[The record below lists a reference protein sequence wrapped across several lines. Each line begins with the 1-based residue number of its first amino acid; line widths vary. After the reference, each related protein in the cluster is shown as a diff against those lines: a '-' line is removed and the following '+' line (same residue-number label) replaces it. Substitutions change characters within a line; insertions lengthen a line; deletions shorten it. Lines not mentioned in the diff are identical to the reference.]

1 MDKIR
6 RKSELGITGRNK
18 VFDTARTTN
27 AFDVLIEAERAWD
40 ALSLFRRDYIR
51 NRNYL
56 YGKQWNDRIKDPD
69 TGKTITEE
77 EYIKRQGK
85 IPLKNNM
92 IRQLVKNVL
101 GQFSSNQ
108 TEPVCVAADRADQEL
123 GEMMSIAVKYAYRVN
138 RMWGMDIRTLESF
151 LIGAVACHK
160 VRYTYSDV
168 LGREDVIVENVNPAR
183 LFFDTAMEDF
193 RFWDCD
199 LIGEIH
205 DLSIA
210 DLISAFSHGDE
221 EKAKELRYKYGSYRS
236 RIKDSYETLTSRK
249 FDSMDFYC
257 PYDTNLCRVIE
268 VWRKESR
275 ERYKCHD
282 TLKGQWFKIEK
293 DELHIIEEK
302 NLQRLEQALAQGI
315 PEDEVPFIETEY
327 FVDRYWYARWITPFG
342 EVLQEMETPYMHGSH
357 PYTLALYPFI
367 DGEVHSFVADVIDQQ
382 RYINRLITMID
393 FIMGASAK
401 GVLLFPED
409 MLPEG
414 TTMEEIADQWVKY
427 NGVIVYKPKP
437 GVTPPQQISVNAT
450 NIGAYELLNL
460 QMQLMS
466 EISGVHSAL
475 RGADPKANTP
485 SSLYAQQSQNSATN
499 LIDLLEAFR
508 SFREERDTKIMKTQQ
523 QYYSSPHYINVA
535 GNNYSETSKH
545 FKPEMVRNIDFDLS
559 IEESQNTPAYRQ
571 LADEFL
577 KELFSVG
584 QIDLKTLLENSSLP
598 FADRLLQTIKVRE
611 EEAAK
616 QAAEQQAAIQMQQLQ
631 TIQQQGGLPQQQGQ
645 EAIPQVPQQPNNLQ
659 MQ

>member
-6 RKSELGITGRNK
+6 RKSELGITVKNK
-18 VFDTARTTN
+18 VFDSAESVS
-27 AFDVLIEAERAWD
+27 AFDVLMEAERAWS
-40 ALSLFRRDYIR
+40 ALSDFRRNYIR

-56 YGKQWNDRIKDPD
+56 YGNQWGDRIKDPE

-85 IPLKNNM
+85 IPLKNNL

-108 TEPVCVAADRADQEL
+108 TEPVCVASDRAEQEL
-123 GEMMSIAVKYAYRVN
+123 GEMMSIAVKYAYSIN
-138 RMWGMDIRTLESF
+138 KMWNMDIRTLESF
-151 LIGAVACHK
+151 LIGAVVCHK
-160 VRYTYSDV
+160 VRYSYSDV
-168 LGREDVIVENVNPAR
+168 LGRDDVIVENVNPSR
-183 LFFDTAMEDF
+183 LFFDTAMEDY
-193 RFWDCD
+193 RLWDCD
-199 LIGEIH
+199 LIGQIH
-205 DLSIA
+205 DLSVA
-210 DLISAFSHGDE
+210 DLISSFSHGDRA
-221 EKAKELRYKYGSYRS
+221 KAKELRYKYSSYRGLL
-236 RIKDSYETLTSRK
+236 KDSYETLTSRK

-257 PYDTNLCRVIE
+257 PYDSNLCRVIE

-282 TLKGQWFKIEK
+282 TLKGQWYKIEK
-293 DELHIIEEK
+293 DELPIVEGT
-302 NLQRLEQALAQGI
+302 NMQRIAQAASQGI
-315 PEDEVPFIETEY
+315 PAEEVPLIETEY
-327 FVDRYWYARWITPFG
+327 FIDRYWYARWLTPYG
-342 EVLQEMETPYMHGSH
+342 EVLQEMETPYIHGSH
-357 PYTLALYPFI
+357 PYILALYPFI

-414 TTMEEIADQWVKY
+414 TTIEEIADQWVKY

-450 NIGAYELLNL
+450 NVGAYELLNL

-466 EISGVHSAL
+466 EISGVHTAI
-475 RGADPKANTP
+475 RGGDPKANTP
-485 SSLYAQQSQNSATN
+485 ASLYAQQSQNSATN
-499 LIDLLEAFR
+499 LIDLMEAFR
-508 SFREERDTKIMKTQQ
+508 GFREERDTKIMKVQQ
-523 QYYSSPHYINVA
+523 QYYTSPRYINIA
-535 GNNYSETSKH
+535 GSNYSEVSKY

-559 IEESQNTPAYRQ
+559 IEESQSTPAYRQ
-571 LADEFL
+571 LADQFL
-577 KELFSVG
+577 LQLFSAG
-584 QIDLKTLLENSSLP
+584 QIDIKTMLENSSMP

-616 QAAEQQAAIQMQQLQ
+616 QAAEQRAAMQMQQLQ
-631 TIQQQGGLPQQQGQ
+631 AIQQQGGLPQQQGQ

>member
-302 NLQRLEQALAQGI
+302 NLQRLEQALSQGI

-427 NGVIVYKPKP
+427 NGVIVY
-437 GVTPPQQISVNAT
+437 
-450 NIGAYELLNL
+450 
-460 QMQLMS
+460 
-466 EISGVHSAL
+466 
-475 RGADPKANTP
+475 
-485 SSLYAQQSQNSATN
+485 
-499 LIDLLEAFR
+499 
-508 SFREERDTKIMKTQQ
+508 
-523 QYYSSPHYINVA
+523 
-535 GNNYSETSKH
+535 
-545 FKPEMVRNIDFDLS
+545 
-559 IEESQNTPAYRQ
+559 
-571 LADEFL
+571 
-577 KELFSVG
+577 
-584 QIDLKTLLENSSLP
+584 
-598 FADRLLQTIKVRE
+598 
-611 EEAAK
+611 
-616 QAAEQQAAIQMQQLQ
+616 
-631 TIQQQGGLPQQQGQ
+631 
-645 EAIPQVPQQPNNLQ
+645 
-659 MQ
+659 